1 MSKLENSKKT
11 INHHLIGEPGSV
23 AQLATPALIIQKDV
37 FDANV
42 QAMKEHCAR
51 NGLSLRPHSKTHKS
65 VTIAKIQIKAGAVG
79 VCCAKLGEAEVMSAG
94 GIESI
99 LITSPLITAQ
109 AVARLMTLNAK
120 TPDLMVV
127 VDHPENVETLA
138 AAAVSAGKPLSVLID
153 LDIGLHRTG
162 IAPGEGALELAQDIA
177 RHASLTFKGLQAYAG
192 HLMHI
197 DEFEERRKKSLEEMQ
212 RLKTMRDA
220 LKELEI
226 DCAIISGGGTGTY
239 NIDPEANV
247 LTELQGGSYIFMD
260 RQYNA
265 VLGPKDTP
273 PLFDASLFVQMT
285 VVSKNTPGIVTTDA
299 GFKSFATDAEDPP
312 QLVAGAPEGA
322 NFFFFGDEQGGIFLP
337 DGQDLALGHV
347 LTALTP
353 HCDPTVNLYDV
364 YHVVEGDMLID
375 IWPIEARGCSS

>member
-1 MSKLENSKKT
+1 MSTLENSKRT

-37 FDANV
+37 FDANI
-42 QAMKEHCAR
+42 QAMKEHCVR

-65 VTIAKIQIKAGAVG
+65 VTIAKIQIEAGAVG

-138 AAAVSAGKPLSVLID
+138 AAAVSAGKSLSVLID

-220 LKELEI
+220 LKELDI

>member
-1 MSKLENSKKT
+1 MSTLENSKRT

-42 QAMKEHCAR
+42 QAMKEHCVR

-65 VTIAKIQIKAGAVG
+65 VTIAKIQIEAGAVG

-138 AAAVSAGKPLSVLID
+138 AAAVSAGKSLSVLID

-162 IAPGEGALELAQDIA
+162 ITPGEGALELAQDIA

-220 LKELEI
+220 LKELDI

>member
-1 MSKLENSKKT
+1 MSTLENSKKT

-23 AQLATPALIIQKDV
+23 AQLATPALIIQKEV
-37 FDANV
+37 FDANIR
-42 QAMKEHCAR
+42 AMTQHCAR
-51 NGLSLRPHSKTHKS
+51 NGLALRPHSKTHKS
-65 VTIAKIQIKAGAVG
+65 VTIARTQIEAGALG
-79 VCCAKLGEAEVMSAG
+79 VCCAKLGEAEIMSAG

-162 IAPGEGALELAQDIA
+162 IAPGEGALELAQAIA

-197 DEFEERRKKSLEEMQ
+197 DEFEERRTKSLEGMQ

-226 DCAIISGGGTGTY
+226 DCSIISGGGTGTY

-265 VLGPKDTP
+265 VLGPQQTP
-273 PLFDASLFVQMT
+273 SLFDPSLFVQMT
-285 VVSKNTPGIVTTDA
+285 VISKNTPGIVTTDA

-322 NFFFFGDEQGGIFLP
+322 TFFFFGDEQGGIFLP

>member
-1 MSKLENSKKT
+1 MSKLENSTKT

-42 QAMKEHCAR
+42 LAMKEHCAR
-51 NGLSLRPHSKTHKS
+51 NGLALRPHSKTHKS
-65 VTIAKIQIKAGAVG
+65 VTIARTQIEAGAVG
-79 VCCAKLGEAEVMSAG
+79 ICCAKLGEAEVMSAG

-99 LITSPLITAQ
+99 LITSPLVTAQ

-138 AAAVSAGKPLSVLID
+138 AAAVAAGKPLSVLID

-162 IAPGEGALELAQDIA
+162 IAPGEGALALAQDIA
-177 RHASLTFKGLQAYAG
+177 RHANLTFKGLQAYAG

-197 DEFEERRKKSLEEMQ
+197 DEFEERRKKSLKGMQ
-212 RLKTMRDA
+212 LLEAMRDA

-226 DCAIISGGGTGTY
+226 DCPIISGGGTGTF

-312 QLVAGAPEGA
+312 LLVAGAPEGA

-364 YHVVEGDMLID
+364 YHVVEGDTLID